1 MRKYFFYSRN
11 DRSKEPIYYCKATS
25 RLNAAKRFANV
36 KQLPLKTFLTL
47 FGVSI

>member
-1 MRKYFFYSRN
+1 MRKYFFYSRS
-11 DRSKEPIYYCKATS
+11 DKRKEPIYYCRATS
-25 RLNAAKRFANV
+25 RLNAAKTFAKT